1 MPIRVECST
10 PGLEANWLEVDE
22 VWTRR
27 ELREFVTLRGAPFLE
42 LWTRKVTACHIELPH
57 GSVVIDDPAAAA
69 LIHDELDVRLLGWL
83 SSAVLVATEH
93 ILSLGEASARLS
105 FNGVGVAVP
114 KMNPTVT
121 QGNG

>member
-10 PGLEANWLEVDE
+10 PGLEANWIEVDE

-42 LWTRKVTACHIELPH
+42 LWVRKVTACHIEWPD
-57 GSVVIDDPAAAA
+57 GDVVVTDPAEVPAA
-69 LIHDELDVRLLGWL
+69 HDDLDVRLLGWL

-105 FNGVGVAVP
+105 SDGVGVAVP
-114 KMNPTVT
+114 KMNPTMT
-121 QGNG
+121 A